1 VADDSERDNALFVNL
16 ILIFQSAAMQQMGKI
31 MNPITGEV
39 EKNLEQARFSI
50 DTLAMLRGKTRG
62 NLSSDLERLLD
73 STLLQLRMNFVEESR
88 AEEEAHREEART
100 PTAGEEKSPEERS
113 AAAGN
118 RMAEDRAARDKDLA
132 GEVPAE
138 DGHASDKPSE
148 VTNTESEAAGTVTSA
163 PEADAGS
170 PLRKH
175 GGTESGRTRRKGR
188 PRGEGRK

>member
-50 DTLAMLRGKTRG
+50 DTLAMLREKTRG

-73 STLLQLRMNFVEESR
+73 STLLQLRMNFVDES
-88 AEEEAHREEART
+88 AAQEKAHREEPGA
-100 PTAGEEKSPEERS
+100 PAAGEEKSPEERS
-113 AAAGN
+113 AAAGLH
-118 RMAEDRAARDKDLA
+118 ADEDCAARDKDLA
-132 GEVPAE
+132 GEVPVE
-138 DGHASDKPSE
+138 DGHTSGKPSE
-148 VTNTESEAAGTVTSA
+148 VTNTESEAAGTARPRS
-163 PEADAGS
+163 EADAGS

-175 GGTESGRTRRKGR
+175 GGAGSGRPRRKGR